1 MAVQSTIG
9 SSNEYYQFFDP
20 IRITAML
27 CVVLYHAVIAYSR
40 TTPQFPIHDSDPI
53 AFCDYV
59 RWIFDVFMMPI
70 FFFMAGFFSI
80 PSLKSR
86 NLTSFYMSK
95 LKRIGLPW
103 LAVMTCLIAPIFIFA
118 QKLKLAFIHREV
130 ISFGDVLIDMF
141 KGFVLP
147 WNPSYQSTQGHLWYL
162 SLLLFFF
169 SVLGIVYKV
178 REKQAGPFTIKNRTQ
193 VSSEKSVAISL
204 LIFGLLMS
212 IVHFIMI
219 MLFPKIDDFVFWG
232 FLVFEPTK
240 LIFYAGYFALGAY
253 IYSKNRFIKEQN
265 IGHIVFWAVILVISL
280 AAFLVIGKEILVER
294 TIPKGF
300 PLTSLVLF
308 SVARSMFCLSVF
320 IVLIV
325 LATRFWH
332 STPDFAKKLSQNSYH
347 IYIIHFFIVLAL
359 QATLIKWQGGPTWLK
374 LTIVFFTAL
383 TVSYLISQYITNRY
397 PKITLTGLLLICC
410 LMAFFLNPHRYERKF
425 DQKQMEFK
433 EKLYLMAADHAAL
446 RNDSILS
453 FRKALDEPGKYAPEA
468 FERLS
473 LALHSQPDDYE
484 VMSYLGRVTVMLL
497 PPDTSENTFDS
508 LVHIVK
514 GYKWIDLAVAK
525 DPENIKVRLNRAQD
539 SLKQIPFLEREK
551 YAIVDFEYLAKQVQE
566 NPNIDKSIKK
576 QVFSNLTILYE
587 KNGRHKESER
597 LKRNMLELK

>member
-1 MAVQSTIG
+1 MAVQSTTG
-9 SSNEYYQFFDP
+9 DSKEYYQFFDP

-40 TTPQFPIHDSDPI
+40 ATPQFPIHDSDPI

-70 FFFMAGFFSI
+70 FFFIAGFFSI

-86 NLTSFYMSK
+86 NLTSFYMGK

-103 LAVMTCLIAPIFIFA
+103 LAVMICLIAPILIFA
-118 QKLKLAFIHREV
+118 QKLRPAFIHREI
-130 ISFGDVLIDMF
+130 ISFGDVLIGMF

-147 WNPSYQSTQGHLWYL
+147 WNPSYQSNQGHLWYL

-169 SVLGIVYKV
+169 IVLGIIYKV
-178 REKQAGPFTIKNRTQ
+178 REKQAGPFTIKNRSQ
-193 VSSEKSVAISL
+193 VSSEKSVVIL
-204 LIFGLLMS
+204 LLVFGLLMS
-212 IVHFIMI
+212 IVYFIML
-219 MLFPKIDDFVFWG
+219 MLIPKIDDFVFWG

-240 LIFYAGYFALGAY
+240 LVFYAGYFALGAY

-265 IGHIVFWAVILVISL
+265 IGHIIFWTVILVISL
-280 AAFLVIGKEILVER
+280 VAFLVIGKEILVER
-294 TIPKGF
+294 SIPKVF
-300 PLTSLVLF
+300 PLASLVLY

-320 IVLIV
+320 IVLV
-325 LATRFWH
+325 FLATRFWH

-359 QATLIKWQGGPTWLK
+359 QAALIKWQGGPTWLK
-374 LTIVFFTAL
+374 LAIVFFTAL
-383 TVSYLISQYITNRY
+383 IISYLISQYITNRY
-397 PKITLTGLLLICC
+397 PRITLTGLLLICC

-425 DQKQMEFK
+425 DQRQLEFK
-433 EKLYLMAADHAAL
+433 EKLSLMATDHATL

-453 FRKALDEPGKYAPEA
+453 FKKALDEPEKYATKT
-468 FERLS
+468 FEKLS

-484 VMSYLGRVTVMLL
+484 IMSYLGRVTVMLL

-551 YAIVDFEYLAKQVQE
+551 YAIVDFEYLAKQIQE
-566 NPNIDKSIKK
+566 DPNIDKSIKE
-576 QVFSNLTILYE
+576 QVFSNLIILYE
-587 KNGRHKESER
+587 KNRRHKETER
-597 LKRNMLELK
+597 LKRNLLELK